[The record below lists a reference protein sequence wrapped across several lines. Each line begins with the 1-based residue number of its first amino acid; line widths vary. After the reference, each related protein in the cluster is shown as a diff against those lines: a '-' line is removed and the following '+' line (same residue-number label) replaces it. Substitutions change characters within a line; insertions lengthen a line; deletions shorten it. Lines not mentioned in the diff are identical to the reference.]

1 MKLQSELKHQAKEIR
16 YSLRRA
22 QTALRWGS
30 SLLSRMPVV
39 VGNSM
44 PKSGS
49 HLIIQ
54 ILEGLAKI
62 GPFIDPGFPPLNR
75 DEENKILSADKIL
88 KKISALKSGD
98 ITYCYL
104 PASVDYTRA
113 LSAKRCASFFV
124 YRDPRDMIVSHVFYA
139 TDMHAGHQ
147 MHKYYNEVLTSMEE
161 RINAAINGVDQ
172 NGLKLTPILQ
182 KYESY
187 FGWLQEEKVLS
198 LRFEDLILNRVAS
211 VKKILKQLEF
221 HGFTPDIG
229 EDRAIEAL
237 RNANQPSKSGTFRKG
252 QPGNWKEHFTVGNIE
267 LFKEKTGDL
276 LIRLG
281 YENSHDW

>member
-1 MKLQSELKHQAKEIR
+1 MKLQSELKHQAKGIR

-22 QTALRWGS
+22 RTGLRWGS
-30 SLLSRMPVV
+30 SELSRMPVV
-39 VGNSM
+39 IGNSM

-54 ILEGLAKI
+54 ILEELTKI
-62 GPFIDPGFPPLNR
+62 GPFVDPGFPPLNR
-75 DEENKILSADKIL
+75 DEENNILSTEKILQ
-88 KKISALKSGD
+88 KISALKSGD

-104 PASVDYTRA
+104 PGSTDYLRA
-113 LSAKRCASFFV
+113 LSAQRCASLFI

-161 RINAAINGVDQ
+161 RINAAINGVNQSD
-172 NGLKLTPILQ
+172 LKLTPILQ
-182 KYESY
+182 KYENY
-187 FGWLQEEKVLS
+187 FGWLGEDKILS
-198 LRFEDLILNRVAS
+198 LRFEDLILDRVGS
-211 VKKILKQLEF
+211 VKKILSHLEI
-221 HGFTPDIG
+221 HGFKPEIG
-229 EDRAIEAL
+229 EDRAIEIL
-237 RNANQPSKSGTFRKG
+237 KDANQPGKSGTFRKG
-252 QPGNWKEHFTVGNIE
+252 QPGNWKEHFTSENID

-281 YENSHDW
+281 YESSQEW